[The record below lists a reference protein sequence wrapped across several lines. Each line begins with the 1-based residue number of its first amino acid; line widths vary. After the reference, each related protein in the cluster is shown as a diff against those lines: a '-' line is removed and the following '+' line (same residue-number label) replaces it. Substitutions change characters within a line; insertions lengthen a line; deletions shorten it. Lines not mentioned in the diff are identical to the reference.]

1 MMWLIYN
8 KKWNKK
14 IMVDIITLRSKV
26 KDSYWNVQ
34 LGTSSLNNMIF
45 SYEPIQQRQWQPAAY
60 YG

>member
-1 MMWLIYN
+1 MMWLIYD

-34 LGTSSLNNMIF
+34 LGTSSLNNMIL